1 VYFRAIARNEMNETD
16 SNRENEKSFA
26 EQQAAS
32 LQKSRPS
39 CLVRIVGVLA
49 LAVIGIAAIYF
60 YQRWFGPDV
69 DPNRTSEI
77 IISSDANKASTEKT
91 DDNEPLPGI
100 LAGITEEAIRT
111 AEHPLDPFLD
121 VARKAREKLLR
132 EVDDYSAVMMNEIR
146 TFAGK
151 LRAPQYMQIKIR
163 HPRNDPNRRIPF
175 SVYTYFLKPKELLG
189 QEAIW
194 IEGQNEGKL
203 IGHPATLN
211 IKRFYLDPKGSLAMG
226 DNRHPILE
234 LGLERLL
241 NQIIEKGE
249 RDRKVA
255 TCDVSFERDVNV
267 NGVRCL
273 KIIVRHPIKQEPF
286 DFHLAI
292 IYVDLERQI
301 PIGYE
306 GFDWPA
312 ETGGEPQLIERY
324 FYSDIVLNNG
334 FSDLDWDPT
343 NPAYKFPRF

>member
-1 VYFRAIARNEMNETD
+1 MNETD
-16 SNRENEKSFA
+16 SKNVNEKSS
-26 EQQAAS
+26 AS
-32 LQKSRPS
+32 PQTTSPLRMGPS
-39 CLVRIVGVLA
+39 CLVRSLGVLA
-49 LAVIGIAAIYF
+49 LAVFGIAAIYF
-60 YQRWFGPDV
+60 YQRWFGPEV
-69 DPNRTSEI
+69 DPTRTAEI
-77 IISSDANKASTEKT
+77 VISSAAKKANAENAVV
-91 DDNEPLPGI
+91 NEPLPGI
-100 LAGITEEAIRT
+100 LAGISEEAIRT

-151 LRAPQYMQIKIR
+151 QRAPQYMQIKIR
-163 HPRNDPNRRIPF
+163 HTRDDANRKIPF
-175 SVYTYFLKPKELLG
+175 SIYTHFLKPKELLG

-194 IEGQNEGKL
+194 IEGQNDGKL

-226 DNRHPILE
+226 DNRHPIFE

-241 NQIIEKGE
+241 NQVIEKGE
-249 RDRKVA
+249 RDRKVG
-255 TCDVSFERDVNV
+255 TCEVSFERDVNV

-292 IYVDLERQI
+292 IYVDIERQI

-306 GFDWPA
+306 GFDWPSSP
-312 ETGGEPQLIERY
+312 GGEPELIERY
-324 FYSDIVLNNG
+324 FYSDIEVNKG
-334 FSDLDWDPT
+334 FTDLDWDPA
-343 NPAYKFPRF
+343 NPEYKFPRF